1 MWQELCWSTSGVLT
15 SREGGAEATGAM
27 HWAVFKKEEEKNGLE
42 LVTRI
47 GPHTAHLQAQRVICT
62 KH

>member
-27 HWAVFKKEEEKNGLE
+27 HWAVFKKEEEEEWSGAGNE
-42 LVTRI
+42 NRTPHSPPP
-47 GPHTAHLQAQRVICT
+47 GPESNLY
-62 KH
+62 